1 MNCVAE
7 AGALLLKESSLLSGQ
22 ATGNGNDRSG
32 ICSVK
37 IESDRRVLEAR
48 RQAESS
54 RISFTGGPCR
64 CGEGGKCLGNPL
76 CFYILYF
83 FSTFHRLFIFLKCL
97 FMSLFYSTHL
107 FSQLRRPTRERSPSS
122 VPIRKHSSRSQSYA
136 AMTPE
141 FVNSQHSRNKIVF
154 CGFCA

>member
-1 MNCVAE
+1 MP
-7 AGALLLKESSLLSGQ
+7 
-22 ATGNGNDRSG
+22 
-32 ICSVK
+32 
-37 IESDRRVLEAR
+37 EAR

-64 CGEGGKCLGNPL
+64 CGEGGKCPGNPL

-83 FSTFHRLFIFLKCL
+83 FQLFIVFLIFFECL

-141 FVNSQHSRNKIVF
+141 FVNSQHSRNKIVRILCLKDARCMWIWKTLDKGPVSF
-154 CGFCA
+154 SPLGQLLNSARQVYIH